1 MLYFAHNEYHWNS
14 ELLETKHQMKGR
26 TEWKPTSTNKE
37 TSSPTLFVPCELPF
51 LDLCGIN
58 WANSAVRANVEGAVA
73 FTVGILFNKLVNHKK
88 FVYKTSSLPTKYYS
102 VPHRPYLLFLSGT
115 FQTNA

>member
-37 TSSPTLFVPCELPF
+37 TSSPTLFVSIRNHRYTMFPASCRF
-51 LDLCGIN
+51 WIY
-58 WANSAVRANVEGAVA
+58 AVSIGQIQPWE
-73 FTVGILFNKLVNHKK
+73 
-88 FVYKTSSLPTKYYS
+88 PT
-102 VPHRPYLLFLSGT
+102 
-115 FQTNA
+115 